1 MKKSLNG
8 ELVDLTAEEEARW
21 EQQCVEGKARAVE
34 LAKIQYQQDRLLEYP
49 SVGDQLDKIYHEG
62 IDAWKADMVDPVK
75 AKYPK
80 PE

>member
-21 EQQCVEGKARAVE
+21 EQQRVEGEARAVE
-34 LAKIQYQQDRLLEYP
+34 LAKVQYQRDRLLEYP

-80 PE
+80 P

>member
-21 EQQCVEGKARAVE
+21 EQQLVEGEARAVE
-34 LAKIQYQQDRLLEYP
+34 LAKIQYRRDRLLEYP

-62 IDAWKADMVDPVK
+62 LDAWKADMVDPVK

>member
-1 MKKSLNG
+1 MKKSVNG
-8 ELVDLTAEEEARW
+8 ELVDLTSEEEEIW
-21 EQQCVEGKARAVE
+21 QQQGVEREARAVE
-34 LAKIQYQQDRLLEYP
+34 LAKIQYQRDRLLEYP

-62 IDAWKADMVDPVK
+62 LDAWKADMVDPIK